1 LSNAPS
7 KSEFPP
13 DIGLLIPGFEQML
26 ADQRQEWIGAKGEF
40 LIERHTAD
48 MMTAAHWHDH
58 IEINLLLEGAM
69 TYLFNGRQEQVD
81 AGRLIVFW
89 AAIPHQTIAVSD
101 NAPLVCIYLP
111 LADFLSLPIDRDAR
125 QSIMQGRFLVERNLE
140 TADFMEV
147 PRWEAEWRSGNA
159 ARRRLI
165 AEEVRLRMRRL
176 ILDNLEMASAET
188 IASPA
193 SLAGHAVRHVE
204 QLIDLINS
212 RYANP
217 ISVPDLAELAD
228 MHPTTANKAFRTVL
242 GMSVNEYLTRYRITR
257 AMQRLADTDDPILQ
271 IGFDCGFGSSSRFYE
286 IFKERTGT
294 TPRHF
299 RQSVNSTK
307 SHSSWWEPNPA
318 STRSD

>member
-1 LSNAPS
+1 MTTTDDERN
-7 KSEFPP
+7 
-13 DIGLLIPGFEQML
+13 
-26 ADQRQEWIGAKGEF
+26 EWIGAKGEF

-48 MMTAAHWHDH
+48 TMTSAHWHDH
-58 IEINLLLEGAM
+58 IEINLLLEGTM

-111 LADFLSLPIDRDAR
+111 LTDFLSLPIDRDAR

-140 TADFMEV
+140 TTDFMSL
-147 PRWEAEWRSGNA
+147 PRWETEWRSGSDT
-159 ARRRLI
+159 RRRLV

-176 ILDNLEMASAET
+176 ILDQVEIESVEPT
-188 IASPA
+188 ASPA
-193 SLAGHAVRHVE
+193 SLASHAVRHVE
-204 QLIDLINS
+204 QLIDLINA
-212 RYANP
+212 RYADP
-217 ISVPDLAELAD
+217 ISVPDLADLAN
-228 MHPTTANKAFRTVL
+228 MHPTTANKAFRTLL

-257 AMQRLADTDDPILQ
+257 AMQRLTDTDDPILQ

-294 TPRHF
+294 TPRRF
-299 RQSVNSTK
+299 RESVTSTHTP
-307 SHSSWWEPNPA
+307 SP
-318 STRSD
+318 